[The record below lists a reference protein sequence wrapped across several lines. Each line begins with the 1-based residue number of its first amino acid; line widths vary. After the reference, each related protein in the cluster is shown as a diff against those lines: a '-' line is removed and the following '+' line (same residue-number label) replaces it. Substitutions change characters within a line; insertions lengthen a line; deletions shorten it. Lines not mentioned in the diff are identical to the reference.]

1 MLKPWDEQWLTV
13 HQGNKCDWKTLMMCF
28 QVTAASEGPVQTA
41 AGTRQR
47 SVGQQQ
53 SVWSGQDSW
62 RDLSHFRETGKEDY
76 KQLANLNIINL
87 NIYQARWYCFFGVE
101 EIAIVHRSALW
112 HVSSVMSCLAVSIR
126 LALLPAWHI
135 GYSTATCLWL
145 LVNEEQIKCVFI
157 EHMVSILKLPSTRAS
172 IVSCYVA
179 CIT

>member
-1 MLKPWDEQWLTV
+1 MNSDWQCTKGTNVIGKPWWCVFRL
-13 HQGNKCDWKTLMMCF
+13 
-28 QVTAASEGPVQTA
+28 
-41 AGTRQR
+41 QR
-47 SVGQQQ
+47 LVKDLFKQLQ
-53 SVWSGQDSW
+53 GQDSGQW
-62 RDLSHFRETGKEDY
+62 ASNKVSGLDRTLGEIDLSHFRETGKEDY